1 MHFLDLFDCPAP
13 FLGFC
18 LRQAMI
24 GSDSCHE
31 IVVFEVQ
38 GMYLTVEVNKYDL
51 VLNDSKGTLGSAN
64 TLGGECMNLF
74 KYN

>member
-1 MHFLDLFDCPAP
+1 
-13 FLGFC
+13 
-18 LRQAMI
+18 MI

-74 KYN
+74 KYNWKYSGCVFIQELYSLCGYR